1 MNKTVYPNYTIL
13 RSVTIIYVDIMK
25 KIYRCLYNHFNRPTY
40 IIKFY
45 IWINYK
51 YSKVYILLYNR

>member
-25 KIYRCLYNHFNRPTY
+25 KIYIGVY
-40 IIKFY
+40 II
-45 IWINYK
+45 
-51 YSKVYILLYNR
+51 ILIDLLTILNFIYE